1 MSCHVRLPLPASQS
15 SHWPGTT
22 TSLPFFVLGSS
33 CQAPVP
39 HLLQVRRGDDV
50 TAEREGLLRIHGGQ
64 HGLSA
69 VPCDTEW
76 WRRERERERE
86 ASLARGLTR
95 VAASCPSFGGKAT
108 TTTKPSVPAAGRIP
122 GHASATAAPVPPL
135 PSSCSASPLPPISLP
150 PGAKRTQE
158 GSRALARR
166 TGSRKKEGGGVCPRL
181 QETER
186 ERAQR
191 SQPFITTITHH
202 HQPSPA
208 NDTCSCWPPRP
219 SWPLYFH
226 DLRRSSERARL
237 LPMGAR
243 AHIPSRRRRAERRL
257 R

>member
-1 MSCHVRLPLPASQS
+1 MSRPPSIASQS
-15 SHWPGTT
+15 VVA
-22 TSLPFFVLGSS
+22 L
-33 CQAPVP
+33 A
-39 HLLQVRRGDDV
+39 GDDLPPFLSFSVVRARLLSPISSKSAAGDNV

-86 ASLARGLTR
+86 ASLARWLTR

-122 GHASATAAPVPPL
+122 GHASATAAPVPPSPFL
-135 PSSCSASPLPPISLP
+135 PERNEPKKVPEPSRGELVRERRKG
-150 PGAKRTQE
+150 GACA
-158 GSRALARR
+158 RAIRR
-166 TGSRKKEGGGVCPRL
+166 QR
-181 QETER
+181 ER
-186 ERAQR
+186 EQR

>member
-166 TGSRKKEGGGVCPRL
+166 TGSRKKEGGGRVPAPSGDR
-181 QETER
+181 ER
-186 ERAQR
+186 EGAAK
-191 SQPFITTITHH
+191 SAVHHHHHPPPPTITCERHLFVLA
-202 HQPSPA
+202 PPA
-208 NDTCSCWPPRP
+208 LVAAVFP
-219 SWPLYFH
+219 
-226 DLRRSSERARL
+226 
-237 LPMGAR
+237 
-243 AHIPSRRRRAERRL
+243 
-257 R
+257 